1 MTTIELNSIVKHLP
15 NSPGVYQFL
24 NSEEVIIYVGK
35 AKSLKK
41 RVSSYFKQ
49 KHKDGKTNSLV
60 KNINNI
66 KHVVV
71 KTESDALLL
80 ENSLI
85 KKFQPKYNILLKDDK
100 SYPWICIKNER
111 FPRVFYTRKMIK
123 DGSDYFGPYTS
134 LRVVKTILNII
145 TSLYKLRTC
154 SYDLNEKKVEDKK
167 YKVCLEFHIGNCL
180 GPCEALHEEEDY
192 NQNILD
198 IKDILKGNFKNSL
211 YSFKREMKELSKN
224 LKFEEADLIKSK
236 IKALENYQYK
246 STVVSP
252 KISNVDVFS
261 YIEDENFV
269 YVNFLQISLGS

>member
-1 MTTIELNSIVKHLP
+1 MTTIELNNIVKHLP

-24 NSEEVIIYVGK
+24 NSEGVIIYVGK

-100 SYPWICIKNER
+100 SYPWICIKKER

-180 GPCEALHEEEDY
+180 GPCEALQVEENY
-192 NQNILD
+192 NQNILE

-211 YSFKREMKELSKN
+211 NSFKIEMNELSKN
-224 LKFEEADLIKSK
+224 LKFEEANLVKSK
-236 IKALENYQYK
+236 IKAL
-246 STVVSP
+246 
-252 KISNVDVFS
+252 
-261 YIEDENFV
+261 
-269 YVNFLQISLGS
+269 